1 MKIITSGLTRDTDIE
16 YGKIDDIESFSLY
29 YNKSVYRFIYELN
42 SKKDVERFLNDF
54 KSLKF
59 ENCDYEETD
68 GGENYSIEYFHEN
81 NKELPINGNN
91 FQGDGI
97 IEKNTID
104 YYYDW
109 LHSVKL
115 ELDNKEVFVK
125 CGSFNQFEETKEGK
139 QILSIIENDNKKKRY

>member
-97 IEKNTID
+97 IEKTLLIITTIG
-104 YYYDW
+104 YIVLNW
-109 LHSVKL
+109 
-115 ELDNKEVFVK
+115 N
-125 CGSFNQFEETKEGK
+125 
-139 QILSIIENDNKKKRY
+139 